1 MYTVVSL
8 EILLLC
14 AVGMPVGLGL
24 GLLSATGILTAA
36 TSLLSPE
43 LFLAQD
49 TAMLQQLI
57 QENQGGKGLFLFL
70 SVFITLSFAF
80 VAAIPAARAA
90 ARVSPVVSMAGP
102 VVVGKRK
109 NRSTRKIHCF
119 ESYYARLNLKRHR
132 GAHCNYGALLSDEYY
147 CVPCAAGVCFSP
159 KRGGNGT
166 GALGRLL
173 RGQ

>member
-1 MYTVVSL
+1 
-8 EILLLC
+8 
-14 AVGMPVGLGL
+14 
-24 GLLSATGILTAA
+24 
-36 TSLLSPE
+36 
-43 LFLAQD
+43 
-49 TAMLQQLI
+49 MLQQLI

-132 GAHCNYGALLSDEYY
+132 GRTVITVLSLVMSITVFLALQGFVSLLN
-147 CVPCAAGVCFSP
+147 AAG
-159 KRGGNGT
+159 T
-166 GALGRLL
+166 E
-173 RGQ
+173 Q